1 MRIWLVSIGEPI
13 PTSSDSNSRLL
24 RTGYFANLL
33 SQYGH
38 DVIWWSSAFDHF
50 RKKQLCTTDNDFIIN
65 QNLTIKLLCGSGYK
79 SHVSLKRAWDHW
91 IISRKFSSAIRK
103 EIILPDLILAAL
115 PTIDL
120 CYESVVFGNQHG
132 IPVVLDMRDMWPDI
146 FVDLAPDFLRPLTRR
161 LLSYQF
167 RKAGY
172 ACEKATAIVG
182 ITDEFVVWGLKR
194 GQRSW
199 QEFDKSFPFGYSIQ
213 ATTRESEDK
222 AYIELSRR
230 GIRFDDNNLYA
241 LYIGSL
247 SRNAKLGD
255 IISASRILYE
265 QNSKW
270 QFIVCGDGDCVDLII
285 NHASKYPNVKY
296 GGWVDKNLIHG
307 LMRRC
312 HVGLNQL
319 PDRYDFLATINNKAI
334 EYMSAGLPIIS
345 SPDRGVLCELLKMHE
360 CGISYSSGDAAAL
373 AATLSRFYDDRD
385 MLRKMSQNAM
395 LLFQKRFPAEKVYTE
410 MMEHLVMIAENTKQN
425 QSFRTRHQF

>member
-13 PTSSDSNSRLL
+13 PTSADSNSRLL

-33 SQYGH
+33 SQYGN
-38 DVIWWSSAFDHF
+38 DVIWWTSAFDHF
-50 RKKQLCTTDNDFIIN
+50 RKTQLCTTDTDLVIN
-65 QNLTIKLLCGSGYK
+65 QHLTIRLLCGSGYK
-79 SHVSLKRAWDHW
+79 SHVSLRRVWDHW
-91 IISRKFSSAIRK
+91 KISRKFSSAIK
-103 EIILPDLILAAL
+103 KQTMLPDIILAAL

-120 CYESVVFGNQHG
+120 CYESVVFGNQQG

-167 RKAGY
+167 RRAGY
-172 ACEKATAIVG
+172 ACEKATAIIG
-182 ITDEFVVWGLKR
+182 ITDEFVAWGLKR
-194 GQRSW
+194 GQRCK

-213 ATTRESEDK
+213 AITRESEEN
-222 AYIELSRR
+222 AIIELNHR
-230 GIRFDDNNLYA
+230 GIHFDDDNLYA

-247 SRNAKLGD
+247 SRNANLGD

-270 QFIVCGDGDCVDLII
+270 KFIVCGDGDCVDLIL
-285 NHASKYPNVKY
+285 NHISKYPNVKY
-296 GGWVDKNLIHG
+296 GGWVDRTMIHS

-360 CGISYSSGDAAAL
+360 CGISYPSGDAGAL
-373 AATLSRFYDDRD
+373 ASTLTRFYDDQG

-395 LLFQKRFPAEKVYTE
+395 QLFQERFIAEKIYTE
-410 MMEHLVMIAENTKQN
+410 MMEHLVMIAENQN
-425 QSFRTRHQF
+425 QSVRTGGQDWA